1 MTLEIQ
7 DKDAI
12 KIPASA
18 LETMATLEELGA
30 ILVILAMANPD
41 FYPMADA
48 RVDDPNFPNVVKGL
62 ADKGIATVSVEGDSI
77 SINLNLKGQ
86 EL

>member
-1 MTLEIQ
+1 MTLDIQ

-30 ILVILAMANPD
+30 ILVILAMANPA
-41 FYPMADA
+41 FYPMAAA
-48 RVDDPNFPNVVKGL
+48 RVNDPNFPNVIRGL
-62 ADKGIATVSVEGDSI
+62 ADKGIATASVEAGSI